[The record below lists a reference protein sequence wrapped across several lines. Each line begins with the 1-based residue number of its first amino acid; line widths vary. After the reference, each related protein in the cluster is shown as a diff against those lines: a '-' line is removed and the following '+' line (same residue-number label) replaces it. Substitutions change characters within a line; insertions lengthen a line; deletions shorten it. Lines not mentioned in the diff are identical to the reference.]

1 MNNVILIG
9 RPGKEPETRT
19 TPSGAKVVT
28 ISLGVDRRTKDNKK
42 ETDWIDCT
50 AWGKTADFVE
60 GYVKKGERI
69 CIQGQLQTRTWQDQN
84 GQNRKIFFVL
94 VDKCELLGDRRSET
108 APTPPPTAPTVPPT
122 VAPSTPEQFEQTDGE
137 LPFQI

>member
-9 RPGKEPETRT
+9 RPGREPETRT
-19 TPSGAKVVT
+19 TPSGSKVVT
-28 ISLGVDRRTKDNKK
+28 VSLGVDRRGKDNKK

-69 CIQGQLQTRTWQDQN
+69 CIQGQLQTRNWQGND
-84 GQNRKIFFVL
+84 GQNHKVYFVL
-94 VDKCELLGDRRSET
+94 IDKCELLGERKAES
-108 APTPPPTAPTVPPT
+108 APTPTT
-122 VAPSTPEQFEQTDGE
+122 SKPEATFEQPSE